1 MYLTQPL
8 SLTAGAVHTG
18 VNYIYALSLNA
29 GVDAATLK
37 IYDGTT
43 AGGTLIWHLSAPATG
58 SAQITFP
65 FPLDVKHGIFVALT
79 GTSPLAYAAVDYINS
94 ATFPSTSM
102 SPSLSPSSSNSPSV
116 SPSLSPSSSNS
127 PSVSPSSS
135 NSPSLSPSSSISPSN
150 SPSLSPSASLSPSS
164 SASPSS
170 SVSPSISPSS
180 SVSPSN
186 SPSKSPSSSLSPS
199 SSVSAS
205 VSPSI

>member
-79 GTSPLAYAAVDYINS
+79 GNSPLAYAAVDYINS

-116 SPSLSPSSSNS
+116 SPSCLHLRLIHLPFHLLRLTHLHCH
-127 PSVSPSSS
+127 PPVQ
-135 NSPSLSPSSSISPSN
+135 L
-150 SPSLSPSASLSPSS
+150 A
-164 SASPSS
+164 
-170 SVSPSISPSS
+170 V
-180 SVSPSN
+180 
-186 SPSKSPSSSLSPS
+186 
-199 SSVSAS
+199 
-205 VSPSI
+205 